1 MENTK
6 LADKSKDYLRN
17 GWRLLAATSIG
28 GMRMDRISTE
38 DVNALSFPGN
48 AYNINC
54 ALKTLRR
61 MLNLAR
67 EWELITKVPKI
78 KLAKE
83 IGRSL
88 LLNEE
93 AERKLLPFCGPLL
106 RDIIG
111 FAARHRDATEE
122 RTISNANRKSG
133 LEYSG
138 HFCSRQQDSDWT
150 SLHSH
155 E

>member
-1 MENTK
+1 MIGKSYIGKEQGMQSVKLLRDPLLSELQACAARFLSFVENAR

-61 MLNLAR
+61 VLNLAR

-83 IGRSL
+83 SWTQS
-88 LLNEE
+88 
-93 AERKLLPFCGPLL
+93 
-106 RDIIG
+106 
-111 FAARHRDATEE
+111 AA
-122 RTISNANRKSG
+122 
-133 LEYSG
+133 
-138 HFCSRQQDSDWT
+138 Q
-150 SLHSH
+150 
-155 E
+155 